1 MRVILEKNR
10 FFNRFTKIIKA
21 FTLSEALVIFIAAG
35 TIIFAVDVISGNS
48 QDKDLKAKYSKAYS
62 SLQQAYKLAA
72 ADNSIIRR
80 QKWND
85 KVNHH
90 NFLAV
95 MTKLKIVKSCVN
107 NNVYQC
113 WEPKGE
119 MWWGGHPSKNA
130 FAFVDNSGTVWS
142 EDRDSDS
149 VGGGIMIDTNGEKG
163 PNIFGRDRFYF
174 DTFVQNARLI
184 SPADPYNVAGIPTQ
198 ISPPTDNYWCGAAVN
213 CYYSSWLS
221 EL

>member
-1 MRVILEKNR
+1 MRVILENNR
-10 FFNRFTKIIKA
+10 FKRGLNKSFKA
-21 FTLSEALVIFIAAG
+21 FALSEALTVFIAAVIVVFAIN
-35 TIIFAVDVISGNS
+35 TITNNV
-48 QDKDLKAKYSKAYS
+48 QDRDLKQRYSNAYT

-72 ADNSIIRR
+72 ADNSITRR
-80 QKWND
+80 RKWND
-85 KVNHH
+85 KVNHN

-95 MTKLKIVKSCVN
+95 MTKLNIVKSCVN

-113 WEPKGE
+113 WKPKGE

-130 FAFVDNSGTVWS
+130 FAFVDNFGTVWS

-163 PNIFGRDRFYF
+163 PNVFGKDRFYF

-184 SPADPYNVAGIPTQ
+184 SPSDPYNVEGIPTQ

-213 CYYSSWLS
+213 CYYTSWLS
-221 EL
+221 D